1 MLRAVLLAGLMV
13 VVPSSFAT
21 AQLGFNLYRS
31 GVEVAGEDLELAKQS
46 VRAVLE
52 SGTVGTRD
60 AWSNPETGMAG
71 ESTLLE
77 IYDDDGTACGRVLI
91 VVSRRDRQ
99 APFDLRLCQRPDG
112 TWGIAG

>member
-1 MLRAVLLAGLMV
+1 MLRSALLACLMLV
-13 VVPSSFAT
+13 APLSVAS

-46 VRAVLE
+46 VRTVLE
-52 SGTVGTRD
+52 SRAVGTRD

-77 IYDDDGTACGRVLI
+77 IYDDDGTECGRVLI

>member
-1 MLRAVLLAGLMV
+1 MWRSVVLACLMLVAPLSNA
-13 VVPSSFAT
+13 S

-31 GVEVAGEDLELAKQS
+31 GVEVSGEDLELAKQS
-46 VRAVLE
+46 VRTVMA

-60 AWSNPETGMAG
+60 AWSNPETGMSG
-71 ESTLLE
+71 ETTLLE
-77 IYDDDGTACGRVLI
+77 LYDDAGTSCGRVLI
-91 VVSRRDRQ
+91 VVRRHDRQ

>member
-1 MLRAVLLAGLMV
+1 MLRTALLACLMLV
-13 VVPSSFAT
+13 APLSIAS

-46 VRAVLE
+46 VRTVMQSQA
-52 SGTVGTRD
+52 VGTRD
-60 AWSNPETGMAG
+60 TWANPETGMSG
-71 ESTLLE
+71 ETTLLE
-77 IYDDDGTACGRVLI
+77 LYDDDGTACGRVLI
-91 VVSRRDRQ
+91 VVRRQDRQ

>member
-1 MLRAVLLAGLMV
+1 MLRAVLLAGLMT
-13 VVPSSFAT
+13 VVPISFAA
-21 AQLGFNLYRS
+21 AQLGFKLYRS

-46 VRAVLE
+46 VRTVLE

-60 AWSNPETGMAG
+60 AWSNPETGMTG
-71 ESTLLE
+71 EATLLE
-77 IYDDDGTACGRVLI
+77 TYDDDGTACGRVLI
-91 VVSRRDRQ
+91 VVARRDRQ